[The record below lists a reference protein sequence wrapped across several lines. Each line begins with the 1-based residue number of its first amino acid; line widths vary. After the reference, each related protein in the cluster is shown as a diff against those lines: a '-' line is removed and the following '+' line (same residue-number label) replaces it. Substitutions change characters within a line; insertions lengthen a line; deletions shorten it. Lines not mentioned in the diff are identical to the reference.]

1 MHLGTVRG
9 LPGGFAEVIYAHP
22 SQLHPLPAGLDPRL
36 AVLADPLAV
45 GLHALERAGD
55 EPKGPVLVL
64 GAGTI
69 GLGLGL
75 AARQRWPGAKVYVTA
90 AWEHQHSFIGEAG
103 ASPLTAAPTAVVEE
117 MAAVSGG
124 RLVRPW
130 RGGAF
135 AIGGGAELVLDS
147 IGSAATTDLGLR
159 ALAPGGRIVTVG
171 VGRPQRV
178 ERTLSYYKEA
188 HTVGSNGYGVSE
200 LMAGRPH
207 LLDVAL
213 DLLAAR
219 PGPMAR
225 WLTHSFPL
233 SQWRQAFAAA
243 ARPDRSGAIKV
254 SLELSREDQI

>member
-22 SQLHPLPAGLDPRL
+22 SQLHLLPVGLDPRL

-75 AARQRWPGAKVYVTA
+75 AALHRWPRAMVYVTA
-90 AWEHQHSFIGEAG
+90 AWEHQRSFIGEVG
-103 ASPLTAAPTAVVEE
+103 ATPLTAARTAVVKE

-124 RLVRPW
+124 RLARPW

-135 AIGGGAELVLDS
+135 AVGGGAELVLDS
-147 IGSAATTDLGLR
+147 IGSAATMELGLA

-178 ERTLSYYKEA
+178 EHTLAYYKEA
-188 HTVGSNGYGVSE
+188 RIMGSNGYGVSE
-200 LMAGRPH
+200 LMVGRPH

-213 DLLAAR
+213 EILAAR
-219 PGPMAR
+219 PGSMAR

-233 SQWRQAFAAA
+233 SQWRQAFTAA

-254 SLELSREDQI
+254 SLEL